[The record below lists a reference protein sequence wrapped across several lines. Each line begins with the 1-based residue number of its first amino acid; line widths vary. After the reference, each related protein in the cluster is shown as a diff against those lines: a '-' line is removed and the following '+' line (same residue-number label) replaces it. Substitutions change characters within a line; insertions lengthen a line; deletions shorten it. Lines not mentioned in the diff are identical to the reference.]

1 MEVALHNKS
10 SIYWGLYQTVRIRQL
25 VWHVCGAGK
34 SGKAG
39 GNILISFRT
48 SVPLAVVLVPH
59 SEAAVC
65 SEEWC
70 RTEARRMAY
79 VCGRVGFLTT
89 YLKRKLRLMIS
100 SFFLYACLCVL
111 LTAFKPV
118 STISWSSV
126 WWPCH
131 WRWPRLFNPL
141 SSTIPKCP
149 DVQTSEVYEKF
160 PAVNVGPLHFVCWQ
174 IFKWWTTFTKAIFMI
189 NKNYDREGRL
199 EIQLHVLFYG
209 DRAAAFREGK
219 SGPKIT
225 VKC

>member
-100 SFFLYACLCVL
+100 SFFLYARPCVP
-111 LTAFKPV
+111 LTALKPV

-126 WWPCH
+126 WWSCH
-131 WRWPRLFNPL
+131 WRWPRHFNPL
-141 SSTIPKCP
+141 SSTIPKCR
-149 DVQTSEVYEKF
+149 T
-160 PAVNVGPLHFVCWQ
+160 
-174 IFKWWTTFTKAIFMI
+174 FKRLRCM
-189 NKNYDREGRL
+189 KNFLQSTWGHYILYADRFSNDEQLLRRL
-199 EIQLHVLFYG
+199 FLW
-209 DRAAAFREGK
+209 
-219 SGPKIT
+219 
-225 VKC
+225 